1 MKFERHT
8 TNTYSLSLP
17 SRQLN
22 TSSVVFVFYGAW
34 FWEGFF
40 YTRASRREKQ
50 ERKKKKKEKREERE
64 EESKKGLKVKSVD
77 DDDLRLLPGT
87 GDSSFSEL
95 TTRERETQVETERRS
110 KPAGG
115 NERTVHE
122 VSAKH
127 HTPPILLYYILS
139 LSLSLSFSLSLWK

>member
-1 MKFERHT
+1 MVLR
-8 TNTYSLSLP
+8 
-17 SRQLN
+17 R
-22 TSSVVFVFYGAW
+22 VFLH
-34 FWEGFF
+34 ESIKKRK
-40 YTRASRREKQ
+40 TR
-50 ERKKKKKEKREERE
+50 ERKRNKKKDKSEKRRA
-64 EESKKGLKVKSVD
+64 KKVLKVKSVD

-139 LSLSLSFSLSLWK
+139 LSLSLSFSLSL

>member
-1 MKFERHT
+1 MVLR
-8 TNTYSLSLP
+8 
-17 SRQLN
+17 R
-22 TSSVVFVFYGAW
+22 VFLH
-34 FWEGFF
+34 ESIKKRK
-40 YTRASRREKQ
+40 TREK
-50 ERKKKKKEKREERE
+50 EKEKRKNRRARRGEQ
-64 EESKKGLKVKSVD
+64 KVLKVKSVD

-139 LSLSLSFSLSLWK
+139 LSLSLSFSLSL

>member
-1 MKFERHT
+1 MVLR
-8 TNTYSLSLP
+8 
-17 SRQLN
+17 R
-22 TSSVVFVFYGAW
+22 VFLH
-34 FWEGFF
+34 ESIKKRK
-40 YTRASRREKQ
+40 TREK
-50 ERKKKKKEKREERE
+50 EKEKR
-64 EESKKGLKVKSVD
+64 KKRRARRGEQKVLKVKSVD

-139 LSLSLSFSLSLWK
+139 LSLSLSFSLSL